1 MSSYTGRLQGVG
13 LEPSTVLIDIDEGRF
28 RVAAGRKQLGSW
40 PLEAIIA
47 ERKSIYRFEL
57 GIGDELFE
65 FTPEDPNSFAAAVGA
80 VVDLRETTGR
90 FGLKARID
98 RAASA

>member
-1 MSSYTGRLQGVG
+1 MG
-13 LEPSTVLIDIDEGRF
+13 LEPSTVLIDVEDGRF

-40 PLEAIIA
+40 PLDAIGA

-57 GIGDELFE
+57 TIADEFFE
-65 FTPEDPNSFAAAVGA
+65 FTPDDPNAFAAAVGA
-80 VVDLRETTGR
+80 IVDLRQSTGR
-90 FGLKARID
+90 FGLKARIE

>member
-1 MSSYTGRLQGVG
+1 MG

-28 RVAAGRKQLGSW
+28 RVAAGRRQLGSW
-40 PLEAIIA
+40 PLEAINA

-57 GIGDELFE
+57 SIGEELFE
-65 FTPEDPNSFAAAVGA
+65 FTPDDPNGFAGAVGTI
-80 VVDLRETTGR
+80 VDLREATGR